1 MWLVYLVACLGV
13 KPLIPD
19 PPAWHPWVGWV
30 VVEVAGEIVVEIV
43 VELVVAVV
51 EAAVAAAVG
60 QAVVVE
66 QVVAVVGKKNR

>member
-1 MWLVYLVACLGV
+1 MYLVACLGV

-19 PPAWHPWVGWV
+19 PPAWPPWVEWAVAEG
-30 VVEVAGEIVVEIV
+30 AGEIVVEIA

-66 QVVAVVGKKNR
+66 QVVAVVGKEK

>member
-1 MWLVYLVACLGV
+1 MAYLGA

-19 PPAWHPWVGWV
+19 PPAWPPWVEWAV
-30 VVEVAGEIVVEIV
+30 AEDAGEIVVEIV

-51 EAAVAAAVG
+51 EAAVAAAAAVG

-66 QVVAVVGKKNR
+66 QVVAVVGKE